1 MSPVIELIIPAYN
14 EEAAIAEVVGA
25 VPRDLVSRVIVVDNG
40 STDATGRVARD
51 AGAEVV
57 REERRGYGS
66 ACLAGVRAL
75 ERAEI
80 VVFLDGDRSDDPSEV
95 RVLVDVILAD
105 RADFVIG
112 TRTSRME
119 RGALTPQQLVGNRVA
134 TALIRWLYGVR
145 LSDIGSFRAIRR
157 DALLSL
163 GMSNL
168 TYGWPVEMVV
178 RAAKHRYRIAEVPIT
193 YRRRIGES
201 KVSGTLAGSVL
212 AGYHMLTTILRY
224 ALVQVPRS

>member
-1 MSPVIELIIPAYN
+1 MIELIIPAYN
-14 EEAAIAEVVGA
+14 EEAAIMEVVHG
-25 VPRDLVSRVIVVDNG
+25 VPRGLVSRVIVVDNG
-40 STDATGRVARD
+40 STDDTGRRARE

-75 ERAEI
+75 GDAEI
-80 VVFLDGDRSDDPSEV
+80 VVFLDGDRSDDPNEISM
-95 RVLVDVILAD
+95 LVDLIIED
-105 RADFVIG
+105 RADLVIG
-112 TRTSRME
+112 SRTSRME

-134 TALIRWLYGVR
+134 TALIRLLYGVR

-178 RAAKHRYRIAEVPIT
+178 KASKRRYRIAEVPIT
-193 YRRRIGES
+193 YRRRIGKS
-201 KVSGTLAGSVL
+201 KVGGTLAGSVL
-212 AGYHMLTTILRY
+212 AGYHMLTTIVRY